1 MEHLLSV
8 AIFLPLIS
16 AIVIA
21 LVRNEKFAKI
31 GSIITS
37 IIVAVITLI
46 LFFNFDFTIEGFQF
60 VTKID
65 WIPTLGISYHIGLD
79 GMAVSLI
86 TMTALLFVA
95 VFIWS
100 WKIEDRPVL
109 YTVLFL
115 ILETACIG
123 VFSALDFFLFY
134 IFWEGML
141 IPMYFIIGFWG
152 HERKVYAANKF
163 FIYTFFGSLFMLLGF
178 ASIIVYGY
186 FKTGHITFNY
196 LEHLQMGYPLWLQ
209 LIAFLLFGVGFA
221 VKIPMFP
228 FHTWLP
234 DAHVE
239 APTAGSVILAGVL
252 LKMGTFGFVRYS
264 LPLFPEASKYYIPL
278 IFTLS
283 VIAIIYAAMMAIAQ
297 THIKRLIAYSS
308 ISHMGIVT
316 LGTFAIDKDALNGA
330 IYMMIA
336 HGLSSAALFFAAGF
350 IYDRIHSYNM
360 DDLGGL
366 ARYIPNFA
374 VFFMISGLA
383 GIGLPGLSGFIAE
396 FLVLL
401 GTFKEHPVWAVIAG
415 TGMILGAAY
424 FLYMYKKVMLEEE
437 TVPESRLE
445 KWKQLKDLEVHHVI
459 PFVIILFVAFVMGL
473 YPAPF
478 VKIMSQTSDFVLKF
492 FGS

>member
-1 MEHLLSV
+1 MEWILTI
-8 AIFLPLIS
+8 AIFLPLFT
-16 AIVIA
+16 AGVVA
-21 LVRNEKFAKI
+21 LVRNDRFAKI
-31 GSIITS
+31 ASI
-37 IIVAVITLI
+37 AVSGVVLALSLI
-46 LFFNFDFTIEGFQF
+46 LFFNFDFSKEGFQF
-60 VTKID
+60 VKKIE

-86 TMTALLFVA
+86 VMTALIFLA
-95 VFIWS
+95 AFIWS
-100 WKIEDRPVL
+100 WRIEDRPVL
-109 YTVLFL
+109 YTSLFL
-115 ILETACIG
+115 ALETACIG

-134 IFWEGML
+134 LFWEGML

-152 HERKVYAANKF
+152 HDRKVYAANKF
-163 FIYTFFGSLFMLLGF
+163 FIYTFFGSLFLLLGL

-186 FKTGHITFNY
+186 FTTGQITFDY
-196 LEHLQMGYPLWLQ
+196 LEHAKLGYPIWLQ
-209 LIAFLLFGVGFA
+209 LAAFLLFGLGFA

-228 FHTWLP
+228 VHTWLP

-252 LKMGTFGFVRYS
+252 LKMGTYGFVRYS
-264 LPLFPEASKYYIPL
+264 LSLFPDASKYYIPL

-316 LGTFAIDKDALNGA
+316 LGTFALDKDALNGA
-330 IYMMIA
+330 VYMMIA

-366 ARYIPNFA
+366 ARYLPNFA
-374 VFFMISGLA
+374 IFFMIAGLA
-383 GIGLPGLSGFIAE
+383 GIGLPGLAGFIAE

-401 GTFKEHPVWAVIAG
+401 GTFKAHPVWAVIAG

-424 FLYMYKKVMLEEE
+424 FLYMYKRVMLEEDTISE
-437 TVPESRLE
+437 HRRE
-445 KWKQLKDLEVHHVI
+445 KWSKLRDVEVHHVV
-459 PFVIILFVAFVMGL
+459 PFLLIISVAFVMGL

-478 VKIMSQTSDFVLKF
+478 VKIVDHTAKLVL
-492 FGS
+492 GG

>member
-1 MEHLLSV
+1 MEKLLSLI
-8 AIFLPLIS
+8 IFLPLITAGVIS
-16 AIVIA
+16 LIRKEEVAKVASVVVSGIVFILS
-21 LVRNEKFAKI
+21 LV
-31 GSIITS
+31 
-37 IIVAVITLI
+37 
-46 LFFNFDFTIEGFQF
+46 LFFNFDFSKPGFQF
-60 VTKID
+60 ETKID
-65 WIPTLGISYHIGLD
+65 WIPALGISYHLGLD
-79 GMAVSLI
+79 GMAISLI
-86 TMTALLFVA
+86 VMTALLFFA
-95 VFIWS
+95 VFVWS
-100 WKIEDRPVL
+100 WRVEDRPVL
-109 YTVLFL
+109 YTALFL
-115 ILETACIG
+115 MLETACLG

-163 FIYTFFGSLFMLLGF
+163 FLYTFFGSLFLLLGF
-178 ASIIVYGY
+178 ASVIVYGY
-186 FKTGHITFNY
+186 FATGEITFDY
-196 LEHLQMGYPLWLQ
+196 IEHLKMGYPLWLQ
-209 LIAFLLFGVGFA
+209 LAVFLLFGIGFA

-228 FHTWLP
+228 VHTWLP

-252 LKMGTFGFVRYS
+252 LKMGTYGFVRYS
-264 LPLFPEASKYYIPL
+264 LPLFPDASKYYIPL

-316 LGTFAIDKDALNGA
+316 LGTFALDKDALNGA
-330 IYMMIA
+330 VYMMIA

-366 ARYIPNFA
+366 ARYLPNFA
-374 VFFMISGLA
+374 IFFMISGLA
-383 GIGLPGLSGFIAE
+383 GIGLPGLAGFIAE

-401 GTFKEHPVWAVIAG
+401 GTFKAHPVWAVIAG

-424 FLYMYKKVMLEEE
+424 FLYMYKRVMLEED
-437 TVPESRLE
+437 TIPDSRKERWAKLRDVE
-445 KWKQLKDLEVHHVI
+445 AHHVI
-459 PFVIILFVAFVMGL
+459 PFVLILLVAFIMGL

-478 VKIMSQTSDFVLKF
+478 VRLIDHTSKLV
-492 FGS
+492 FGG